1 MSLCPKLPTHAVIV
15 FVIDL
20 WTKISCLCSQNEGFN
35 MEMSNFLF
43 WITSVPYS
51 WRNGVQK

>member
-1 MSLCPKLPTHAVIV
+1 MPLCPILPTHAVIV

-20 WTKISCLCSQNEGFN
+20 WTKMLCLCSQNEGFN
-35 MEMSNFLF
+35 MEKTNFLCL
-43 WITSVPYS
+43 IASVPYS